1 MLKIAIL
8 DCGYGGEFLADRF
21 EEEVGVVEVIRVIDW
36 RHSEQYLTKPKTAR
50 ALANAALRPYVGTVD
65 LIVIANH
72 LLSATSLNYF
82 KRKYPEQKF
91 VGLRLKQPECFT
103 RKQILVLAT
112 KALTK
117 TMTYH
122 GFLFALKNHRVKTM
136 QIDAWPER
144 IDEGELGSAEIEQSI
159 SQFMTKKRIMP
170 EEVILA
176 NAQLEDIKPELR
188 RIFGR
193 KVKIHSS
200 FDDAIREACKLLRI
214 RGSVRKLKH

>member
-50 ALANAALRPYVGTVD
+50 ALANAALRPYIGTVD
-65 LIVIANH
+65 LIIIANH

-82 KRKYPEQKF
+82 KHKYPEQKF
-91 VGLRLKQPECFT
+91 IGLRLKQPECFT
-103 RKQILVLAT
+103 KKQILVLAT

-117 TMTYH
+117 TMAYH
-122 GFLFALKNHRVKTM
+122 GFLFALKKHRVKTM
-136 QIDAWPER
+136 SVDTWPEQ
-144 IDEGELGSAEIEQSI
+144 IDEGELEFTEIKQSI
-159 SQFMTKKRIMP
+159 NQFIGKKRIAP
-170 EEVILA
+170 EEVVLA
-176 NAQLEDIKPELR
+176 NAQFEDIKSELK
-188 RIFGR
+188 RILGR